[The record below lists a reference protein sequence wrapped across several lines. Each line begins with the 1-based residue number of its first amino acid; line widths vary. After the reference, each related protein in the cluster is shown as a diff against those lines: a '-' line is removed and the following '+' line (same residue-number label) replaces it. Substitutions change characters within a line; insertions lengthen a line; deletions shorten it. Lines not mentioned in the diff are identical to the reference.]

1 MGIAIAIGLF
11 LIGVAAVVAVI
22 AGLAWL
28 VAHLAHLGFVAAR
41 AVLRRS
47 LLAR

>member
-11 LIGVAAVVAVI
+11 LIGAAVVVAVT
-22 AGLAWL
+22 AGVAWL